1 MPQQNQHRIGK
12 SLIAHP
18 LELAQEPPDG
28 KPALKNT
35 DWTARALRT
44 PSASADNCV
53 KLSNGKGVCFI
64 DNRFPLNKINI
75 INLPMHSKKTSL
87 KLAVVAFSALFSLI
101 AAGSAKDPKPATTL
115 PPASTQT
122 GVTYAKDMKPI
133 FEVSCVKCHQGDK
146 PKKGIKMD
154 TLEGVLKGNK
164 HGPIVIPGN
173 SAKSMLVE
181 SVAYLG
187 SDSESWMPPLHNKA
201 GIKQLT
207 PEQIG
212 LIRAWIDQGAK

>member
-1 MPQQNQHRIGK
+1 
-12 SLIAHP
+12 
-18 LELAQEPPDG
+18 
-28 KPALKNT
+28 
-35 DWTARALRT
+35 
-44 PSASADNCV
+44 V
-53 KLSNGKGVCFI
+53 KLFNGKGVCFI
-64 DNRFPLNKINI
+64 DNRFPLNKINS
-75 INLPMHSKKTSL
+75 INVPMHPKKTSL
-87 KLAVVAFSALFSLI
+87 KLAVAALSALFSLI
-101 AAGSAKDPKPATTL
+101 AVGSAKDPKPAATL

-146 PKKGIKMD
+146 PKARLKMD
-154 TLEGVLKGNK
+154 TLEGVLKGTK
-164 HGPIVIPGN
+164 HGAIVIPGN

-187 SDSESWMPPLHNKA
+187 SDSESWMPPVHNKA